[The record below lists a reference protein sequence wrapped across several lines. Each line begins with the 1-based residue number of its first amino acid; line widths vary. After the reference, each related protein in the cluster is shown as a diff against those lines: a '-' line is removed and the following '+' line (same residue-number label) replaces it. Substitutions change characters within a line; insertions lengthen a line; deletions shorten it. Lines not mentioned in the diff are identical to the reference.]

1 MRHEFSPLTAPG
13 LGVGENNWAEGW
25 KLDRAGLGIEDLE
38 THPLMPT
45 PDDQGQAT
53 FRPLSTQEA
62 GKWLGLLLKQK
73 GGVLGLSAP
82 QAYTSHSF
90 IATTPSYLAK
100 YGCSFEDRLALGYHV
115 DQIAWHSDTTG
126 MERHDL

>member
-1 MRHEFSPLTAPG
+1 MRREFSPLTAPG

-115 DQIAWHSDTTG
+115 D
-126 MERHDL
+126 